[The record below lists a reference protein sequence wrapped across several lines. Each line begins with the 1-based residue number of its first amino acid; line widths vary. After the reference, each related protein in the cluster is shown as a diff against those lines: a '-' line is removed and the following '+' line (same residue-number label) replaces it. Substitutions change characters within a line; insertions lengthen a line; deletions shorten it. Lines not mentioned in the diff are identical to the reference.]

1 MRLQRYDFQL
11 TYVPGKEFPIA
22 DALSG
27 AGSPSGDSDDVDI
40 GDAMR
45 AVDCHCVTAELRI
58 SDPTLQELR
67 KETAR
72 DANMQ
77 ELMTIIQTGWP
88 DRPSQVPLGV
98 RPFYH
103 LRSELVTEQGLVFKG
118 HRCVV
123 PSAMRSN
130 ILRKMHLPHMGLES
144 TLRFSRETVFWP
156 GLNSELKEMIQRCEV
171 CCSIQTKQQKEPLQP
186 HPVPERPWEVVG
198 ADLFELNGQTFL
210 VTVDYLRDFNC
221 RNANEIV
228 KLSRSVLRF
237 STSFTLCLLAWCMG

>member
-1 MRLQRYDFQL
+1 MRLQRYHFQL
-11 TYVPGKEFPIA
+11 TYVPGKEVPIA
-22 DALSG
+22 DALSR
-27 AGSPSGDSDDVDI
+27 AGSPSRDSDDVDI
-40 GDAMR
+40 GDAMC
-45 AVDCHCVTAELRI
+45 AADCHCMTAELRI

-123 PSAMRSN
+123 PSCNEVEHSQKDA
-130 ILRKMHLPHMGLES
+130 PS
-144 TLRFSRETVFWP
+144 THGVGEHPSL
-156 GLNSELKEMIQRCEV
+156 
-171 CCSIQTKQQKEPLQP
+171 QQ
-186 HPVPERPWEVVG
+186 G
-198 ADLFELNGQTFL
+198 D
-210 VTVDYLRDFNC
+210 
-221 RNANEIV
+221 
-228 KLSRSVLRF
+228 SVLAGIKQRVKRDD
-237 STSFTLCLLAWCMG
+237 SAL